1 MRYPLTKKAN
11 SQRLSKIMSFDGQKA
26 GQTLIDDLD
35 KSRVEVWKDVYYEF
49 HDLIEKDRIF
59 SKLPNR
65 VMIRAYYTREC
76 ANHFGH
82 VSNFFKNLFVIPVL
96 LFWKVF
102 LVKFECLYYK
112 KKYPEVSTLENV
124 KGGDF
129 DFLFILNTRDHIITA
144 LPVLER
150 MNEMGK
156 KILIVTF
163 KEVYSKYIVDFN
175 KLNNAKILLFEYE
188 LKSLSVNKYIGVL
201 GESKSKFDTLES
213 YKMDADIKRAI
224 QSDASYVKLHLKEEL
239 IQYHFFKTIFDSFDL
254 KGVISIVLTTGFGIA
269 KERGI
274 PTFILQH
281 GIGGGGHHPH
291 ISDYI
296 IAYDD
301 PTKYDL
307 DNWADGTV
315 TVLPLGAPRF
325 EYLAEAAKKLK
336 RDDFNTRLGKPV
348 DARNV
353 TFISGGAKAFENRE
367 LFLALKTLRQT
378 MPDEANFILK
388 LHPRE
393 IFNLKKEIKKIFSM
407 EELEKTIFIK
417 KGIDFYEILVNSDV
431 VISTE
436 STGLLEAIAMD
447 VPVIQVNFSDQ
458 SYTKQCDLSTFGGS
472 KPIDNADIL
481 TKEVLAIIGKDEKRE
496 EMVERQILL
505 KNKLFKNF
513 GKCSE
518 IVAKTIIEKSI
529 KPNHD

>member
-1 MRYPLTKKAN
+1 MK
-11 SQRLSKIMSFDGQKA
+11 QK
-26 GQTLIDDLD
+26 LIDNLD
-35 KSRVEVWKDVYYEF
+35 ESRVNLWKGVYYEF
-49 HDLIEKDRIF
+49 HDLIEKERIF

-65 VMIRAYYTREC
+65 IMIRAYYTREY
-76 ANHFGH
+76 ANYFSH
-82 VSNFFKNLFVIPVL
+82 VANFFKNLFVIPVL

-124 KGGDF
+124 KDGDF

-144 LPVLER
+144 LPVLGR

-175 KLNNAKILLFEYE
+175 ELNNAKILLFEYE
-188 LKSLSVNKYIGVL
+188 LKSLPVKKYIGVL

-213 YKMDADIKRAI
+213 YKMDANIKRVI

-281 GIGGGGHHPH
+281 GIGGGGHHPY

-301 PTKYDL
+301 PTKDEL
-307 DNWADGTV
+307 ARWTDGTV

-336 RDDFNTRLGKPV
+336 RDDFNKQLDKPLNTK
-348 DARNV
+348 NV
-353 TFISGGAKAFENRE
+353 TYISVGTEGFENE
-367 LFLALKTLRQT
+367 KLFLALDKLRQKL
-378 MPDEANFILK
+378 PDDVNLIIK

-393 IFNLKKEIKKIFSM
+393 DINIKRRIGNIFSRSGV
-407 EELEKTIFIK
+407 EKTVFIK
-417 KGIDFYEILVNSDV
+417 KEIDFYEILANSDV
-431 VISTE
+431 VISTV
-436 STGLLEAIAMD
+436 STGMLESIAMD
-447 VPVIQVNFSDQ
+447 VPTLQVDFTGQ
-458 SYTKQCDLSTFGGS
+458 SYPKQIDLSSFGWRT
-472 KPIDNADIL
+472 PINDHEVMVNGVLSIL
-481 TKEVLAIIGKDEKRE
+481 SNKKKYEEVIEKQRW
-496 EMVERQILL
+496 L
-505 KNKLFKNF
+505 KNRMFKNF
-513 GKCSE
+513 GNCGKVITE
-518 IVAKTIIEKSI
+518 TIIDIGEQNSS
-529 KPNHD
+529 NR

>member
-1 MRYPLTKKAN
+1 
-11 SQRLSKIMSFDGQKA
+11 MSFDGQKA
-26 GQTLIDDLD
+26 GQTLIDSLD
-35 KSRVEVWKDVYYEF
+35 ESRVEVWKDVYYEF

-65 VMIRAYYTREC
+65 VMIRAYYSREC
-76 ANHFGH
+76 ANYFGH
-82 VSNFFKNLFVIPVL
+82 VVNFFKNLFVIPVL

-102 LVKFECLYYK
+102 LVKFEYLYYK
-112 KKYPEVSTLENV
+112 KKHPEVSTLENV
-124 KGGDF
+124 KDGDF

-188 LKSLSVNKYIGVL
+188 LKSLSVKKYIGVL

-213 YKMDADIKRAI
+213 YKMDADIKRVI

-281 GIGGGGHHPH
+281 GIGGGGHHPY

-325 EYLAEAAKKLK
+325 EYLADAAKKLK
-336 RDDFNTRLGKPV
+336 RDDFNKQLDKPFN
-348 DARNV
+348 AKNV
-353 TFISGGAKAFENRE
+353 TYISVGTEGFENE
-367 LFLALKTLRQT
+367 KLFLALDKLRQKL
-378 MPDEANFILK
+378 PDDVNLIIK

-393 IFNLKKEIKKIFSM
+393 DINIKRRIGNIFSRSGV
-407 EELEKTIFIK
+407 EKTVFIK
-417 KGIDFYEILVNSDV
+417 KEMDFYEILANSDV
-431 VISTE
+431 VISTV
-436 STGLLEAIAMD
+436 STGMLESIAMD
-447 VPVIQVNFSDQ
+447 VPTLQVDFTGQ
-458 SYTKQCDLSTFGGS
+458 SYPKQIDLSSFGW
-472 KPIDNADIL
+472 KEPINDPNIMVDEVLSIL
-481 TKEVLAIIGKDEKRE
+481 TDKKKYGEVIKKQRW
-496 EMVERQILL
+496 L
-505 KNKLFKNF
+505 KNRMFRNF
-513 GKCSE
+513 DNCGKVITE
-518 IVAKTIIEKSI
+518 TIIDISEKNSS
-529 KPNHD
+529 NG

>member
-1 MRYPLTKKAN
+1 
-11 SQRLSKIMSFDGQKA
+11 MSFDGQKV
-26 GQTLIDDLD
+26 GQTLIDNLD
-35 KSRVEVWKDVYYEF
+35 ESRVEIWKDVYYEF

-65 VMIRAYYTREC
+65 VMIRAYYSREC
-76 ANHFGH
+76 ANYFDH

-188 LKSLSVNKYIGVL
+188 LKSLSINKYIGVL

-213 YKMDADIKRAI
+213 YKMDADIKRVI
-224 QSDASYVKLHLKEEL
+224 QSDARYVKLHLKEEL

-281 GIGGGGHHPH
+281 GIGGGGHHPYL
-291 ISDYI
+291 SDYV
-296 IAYDD
+296 IAFDD
-301 PTKYDL
+301 P
-307 DNWADGTV
+307 A
-315 TVLPLGAPRF
+315 
-325 EYLAEAAKKLK
+325 
-336 RDDFNTRLGKPV
+336 
-348 DARNV
+348 
-353 TFISGGAKAFENRE
+353 
-367 LFLALKTLRQT
+367 
-378 MPDEANFILK
+378 
-388 LHPRE
+388 
-393 IFNLKKEIKKIFSM
+393 
-407 EELEKTIFIK
+407 
-417 KGIDFYEILVNSDV
+417 
-431 VISTE
+431 
-436 STGLLEAIAMD
+436 
-447 VPVIQVNFSDQ
+447 
-458 SYTKQCDLSTFGGS
+458 
-472 KPIDNADIL
+472 
-481 TKEVLAIIGKDEKRE
+481 
-496 EMVERQILL
+496 
-505 KNKLFKNF
+505 
-513 GKCSE
+513 
-518 IVAKTIIEKSI
+518 
-529 KPNHD
+529 